1 MIGRDHHAGW
11 QVNSGTAA
19 SVEWR
24 RIVDSR
30 DVDETRAY
38 LRARFGDDLAFEPA
52 RWREQQVDVRIEG
65 VDLPSTL
72 IHHVRCSGA
81 AIEGSRPDSHYVVFI
96 PVNGTIEAS
105 ANRSSL
111 VCTPRRAV
119 VFCPLSA
126 RRILRHEAP
135 ATALALRLSHS
146 AVARQLGALLGEPTD
161 ALPEFAPA
169 MELARGYGQDFARY
183 LLLAVRDFKQADPT
197 PWTPITISAF
207 EDFLVSK
214 LLLTHPH
221 SYTTVLQRTEKR
233 IVPRDVKRAIDYM
246 QAKLDS
252 PITVADIT
260 AASGIAGRTLF
271 KHFEQFHGISP
282 MQYLRNARFA
292 KVREALAR
300 AQPGESITEIA
311 MSWGFSH
318 MGRFSVEYR
327 KRFGERPSES
337 LRRSARRS

>member
-1 MIGRDHHAGW
+1 M
-11 QVNSGTAA
+11 NSDTAA
-19 SVEWR
+19 PVTWR

-52 RWREQQVDVRIEG
+52 RWRERQVDVRIEG

-96 PVNGTIEAS
+96 PVSGTIEAGTGGS
-105 ANRSSL
+105 RL
-111 VCTPRRAV
+111 VCNPRRAAI
-119 VFCPLSA
+119 FCPESD
-126 RRILRHEAP
+126 RRMLRHEAP
-135 ATALALRLSHS
+135 ATSLAVRLSHN

-169 MELARGYGQDFARY
+169 MELGRGYGQNFARY
-183 LLLAVRDFKQADPT
+183 VLLAVRDFRQADPT
-197 PWTPITISAF
+197 PWTPIAISAF
-207 EDFLVSK
+207 EDFLVAK
-214 LLLTHPH
+214 LLLAHPH
-221 SYTTVLQRTEKR
+221 SYTSVLQRTEKR

-246 QAKLDS
+246 QAKLDA
-252 PITVADIT
+252 PITIADIT

-271 KHFEQFHGISP
+271 KHFEEYHGISP
-282 MQYLRNARFA
+282 MRYLRNVRLEKA
-292 KVREALAR
+292 REALAR
-300 AQPGESITEIA
+300 AQPGESITAIA

-327 KRFGERPSES
+327 KRFGERPSDS